1 MRLEDMK
8 KDIPET
14 PEFIHTMI
22 QSEVKKQLQD
32 TKVVNIQTRRVKKWT
47 GARVAAAIAVC
58 VLATSTIAYAGTKLY
73 HMFLEKQGAYSI
85 VTGIKAD
92 GSTGKINLP
101 EKPKKIIK
109 NENFKT
115 LQNQIYEYL
124 PKILNDLV
132 KQENFTSLLEILS
145 WSNSKVL
152 KFKQLAKKFSTYRD
166 SIYLYSEDFLEK
178 YKEKNENM
186 DELQDIQVTYQEFL
200 KNFPKFE

>member
-1 MRLEDMK
+1 MQIIGDPKFSDKFYIIKTDKSIEWVPSLETAKSYVEDK
-8 KDIPET
+8 TNKNWFGKDIYCT
-14 PEFIHTMI
+14 
-22 QSEVKKQLQD
+22 
-32 TKVVNIQTRRVKKWT
+32 N
-47 GARVAAAIAVC
+47 
-58 VLATSTIAYAGTKLY
+58 
-73 HMFLEKQGAYSI
+73 EKIYKGYN
-85 VTGIKAD
+85 GKNYL
-92 GSTGKINLP
+92 KINLP

-115 LQNQIYEYL
+115 LQNQIYEKKT
-124 PKILNDLV
+124 KILNDLV

-145 WSNSKVL
+145 LSNSKVL
-152 KFKQLAKKFSTYRD
+152 KVKQLAKKFSTYRD

>member
-1 MRLEDMK
+1 MLYLCRHGE
-8 KDIPET
+8 
-14 PEFIHTMI
+14 
-22 QSEVKKQLQD
+22 
-32 TKVVNIQTRRVKKWT
+32 
-47 GARVAAAIAVC
+47 IA
-58 VLATSTIAYAGTKLY
+58 
-73 HMFLEKQGAYSI
+73 
-85 VTGIKAD
+85 
-92 GSTGKINLP
+92 
-101 EKPKKIIK
+101 IIK

-132 KQENFTSLLEILS
+132 KRENFTSLLEILS

>member
-1 MRLEDMK
+1 MQIIGDPKFSDKFYIIKTDKSIEWVPSLETAKSYVEDK
-8 KDIPET
+8 TNTNWFGKDIYCT
-14 PEFIHTMI
+14 
-22 QSEVKKQLQD
+22 
-32 TKVVNIQTRRVKKWT
+32 N
-47 GARVAAAIAVC
+47 
-58 VLATSTIAYAGTKLY
+58 
-73 HMFLEKQGAYSI
+73 EKIYKGYN
-85 VTGIKAD
+85 GKNYL
-92 GSTGKINLP
+92 KINLP